1 MLLTS
6 TARDLDGP
14 VRQLSPIIAI
24 QKVMYFL
31 ERKTTSRGFL
41 AIKTSSRNIEAFF
54 FFKFSWNKMLSDRSY
69 RQYKRKDRSF
79 QRIQQIRERVIR
91 KISLIINYHARR
103 FHLSRGYFVF
113 LWIKTCSTMRRS
125 LMSTTAI
132 TPVIINLFRT
142 KQLQAACSQFMK
154 MLIGSFVISA
164 CYIMYP
170 SILILL
176 ETGWKG
182 FLLKHTIFNY
192 MCTICLRSSNSRT
205 TLEPVPCH
213 ITEKHNVG

>member
-1 MLLTS
+1 MQKKKL
-6 TARDLDGP
+6 DL
-14 VRQLSPIIAI
+14 
-24 QKVMYFL
+24 
-31 ERKTTSRGFL
+31 SREF
-41 AIKTSSRNIEAFF
+41 N
-54 FFKFSWNKMLSDRSY
+54 KFSP
-69 RQYKRKDRSF
+69 
-79 QRIQQIRERVIR
+79 
-91 KISLIINYHARR
+91 IINYHARR

-132 TPVIINLFRT
+132 APVIINLFRT

-164 CYIMYP
+164 CCIMYP
-170 SILILL
+170 SIPILL

-182 FLLKHTIFNY
+182 FLLMHTIFNY
-192 MCTICLRSSNSRT
+192 MRRISLRSSSSRT
-205 TLEPVPCH
+205 TLGSVPCH